1 MILPHILK
9 NYRTEINHRW
19 AHRLH
24 TEVSENY
31 CKRPL
36 EELVITTSEAADA
49 NFDVIVNDDFS
60 RIDAFIK
67 KITKMRIDTGFPLTD
82 VQRAFELYRTIL
94 FPILAKELQESSSL
108 HALQKINACLTY
120 TIHKFSDYFQSLHEK
135 NIRNY
140 AKNLELEITKR
151 TKELSES
158 ETKYRILVE
167 EINDGY
173 FVNQDGKIVF
183 ANRAFCEMH
192 GYTLPE
198 MIGRPYN
205 DFVAPESLLEVMR
218 IYEDNIATGTSP
230 DLFIYFRRHKDGRSL
245 PTETKVDVVAY
256 QKKMATA
263 GICRDITER
272 MEMERRVRESERLA
286 HIGQLTASL
295 AHEIRNPLSSVKMN
309 IQILLKKLHLDGN
322 DKRRMEIMAQEI
334 PRLEKILE
342 EMLDF
347 ARPVGLDLQAVSVN
361 DIVESSLEVIEAKI
375 REKEIAVKKNL
386 STKINSVLMDREK
399 MEQAIINVLLNSI
412 EVLPD
417 QGEIEI
423 ETREEDEP
431 GRMICIEISDNGP
444 GVKQGELPYIF
455 DPFFSKKKNGTGIGL
470 TNVKKIVEAHGGT
483 INASLQQPTGM
494 RLSLMIPTRM

>member
-1 MILPHILK
+1 
-9 NYRTEINHRW
+9 
-19 AHRLH
+19 
-24 TEVSENY
+24 
-31 CKRPL
+31 
-36 EELVITTSEAADA
+36 
-49 NFDVIVNDDFS
+49 
-60 RIDAFIK
+60 
-67 KITKMRIDTGFPLTD
+67 
-82 VQRAFELYRTIL
+82 
-94 FPILAKELQESSSL
+94 
-108 HALQKINACLTY
+108 
-120 TIHKFSDYFQSLHEK
+120 LHEK
-135 NIRNY
+135 KIRDY
-140 AKNLELEITKR
+140 AQDLELEITKR
-151 TKELSES
+151 TKELIES
-158 ETKYRILVE
+158 EAKYRVLVE

-173 FVNQDGKIVF
+173 FVNQEGKIVF

-198 MIGRPYN
+198 MVGRPYK

-218 IYEDNIATGTSP
+218 IYEDRIEMGRSA

-272 MEMERRVRESERLA
+272 MEMERCVRESERLA

-309 IQILLKKLHLDGN
+309 IQILLKKLQLDGN

-347 ARPVGLDLQAVSVN
+347 ARPLGLDLQAVSVN
-361 DIVESSLEVIEAKI
+361 DLVESSLEVIEAKI
-375 REKEIAVKKNL
+375 REKGILVQKNL
-386 STKINSVLMDREK
+386 SNKIRPVLMDWEK

-412 EVLPD
+412 EALPD
-417 QGEIEI
+417 QGQIEMK
-423 ETREEDEP
+423 TKEEDEP
-431 GRMICIEISDNGP
+431 AKMIHIEISDNGP

-455 DPFFSKKKNGTGIGL
+455 DPFFSKKKRGTGIGL

-483 INASLQQPTGM
+483 VNASLQQPTGM
-494 RLSLMIPTRM
+494 RLSLMIPTRR